1 MTEEVVKILSVDVGD
16 AETSVKQM
24 RKEIKLLKDALLN
37 LDESTEDYNKVL
49 GALSDRMFA
58 LRDMNEIARYSAADL
73 GEQIAT
79 VNRVATG
86 LAAGFGAVQGA
97 MALFGSE
104 SEVLEKTMVKLQATI
119 ALVQGLQGM
128 EGLGKDLKAAS
139 VQFRSAISSVKAF
152 ITSLSGV
159 QKAVLATG
167 IGALA
172 VAIGLLTAAIIKS
185 REETSKYSS
194 TIDNMSVAQENL
206 NKKIDEYLANQER
219 SIALKK
225 AEGVEE
231 ETLLQQKLAA
241 YNLAKKEQEQLVK
254 TNELRVAYLKLQR
267 EQISWWKFWKR
278 PSKKEIEEAEAI
290 LKTSQETL
298 DNYSN
303 QVLDKQNDV
312 EIEQIKSNKKIADEN
327 KKLYE
332 ERIAKAKEAAD
343 AEIEQINN
351 IEQRAYESITNEIT
365 LRTEQF
371 NKELELYQKYG
382 KDTTN
387 LQKEFD
393 AEIADLHTKAAEERQ
408 SEIEENANR
417 IIEILNTNITD
428 IQNIASNKMAEAD
441 LNYKGVDKSNPEAA
455 YQAEVEYNNAIL
467 SAQVEFYNQERD
479 LLLEQVNNEQLTA
492 DQRKE
497 IEQRLFD
504 NKIALSNAYLD
515 NVKNNT
521 DAEIDLENKKLA
533 ARKKTYSGIGQLLGG
548 ISKLIG
554 ENTKAGKAAA
564 IAETTI
570 NTWASAEEAYRAAFK
585 PGNIMSPALGAVYM
599 AAAIA
604 TGLAN
609 IRSIMSVDTSSTST
623 SAGSL
628 SASAAAVPS
637 MNLSE
642 NLPVAYSRN
651 LLSDTETDMLNN
663 SYKVYVTEEDIS
675 NTQKKVSVTETN
687 ATF

>member
-79 VNRVATG
+79 VNRIATG

-172 VAIGLLTAAIIKS
+172 VAVGLLTAAIIKS
-185 REETSKYSS
+185 REETSKYAS

-219 SIALKK
+219 SIELKK

-231 ETLLQQKLAA
+231 ESLLQQRLAA

-254 TNELRVAYLKLQR
+254 KIELTVAYLKLQR
-267 EQISWWKFWKR
+267 EQVAWWKFWER

-303 QVLDKQNDV
+303 QVSKTQNDV
-312 EIEQIKSNKKIADEN
+312 KVEQIKSNKKIADEN

-332 ERIAKAKEAAD
+332 ERIAKAKEATN

-393 AEIADLHTKAAEERQ
+393 AEIADLHAKAAEERQ

-417 IIEILNTNITD
+417 IIETLNTNITD

-441 LNYKGVDKSNPEAA
+441 LNYKGADKSNPEAA

-467 SAQVEFYNQERD
+467 SAQVEFYTQERD
-479 LLLEQVNNEQLTA
+479 LLSQQLNNEQLTA

-521 DAEIDLENKKLA
+521 DAEIDLEDKKLA
-533 ARKKTYSGIGQLLGG
+533 ARRKTYNGIAQILGG
-548 ISKLIG
+548 ISKLVG

-564 IAETTI
+564 IAETTM
-570 NTWASAEEAYRAAFK
+570 NTWAAAQEAYRSGFK
-585 PGNIMSPALGAVYM
+585 PITPSSPIRAAINM

-609 IRSIMSVDTSSTST
+609 IKSIMSVDTSST

-642 NLPVAYSRN
+642 SLPVAYSRN

-675 NTQKKVSVTETN
+675 NTQKKVLVTETN

>member
-58 LRDMNEIARYSAADL
+58 IRDANEIARYSAADL

-79 VNRVATG
+79 VNRIATG

-97 MALFGSE
+97 MALFGGE

-128 EGLGKDLKAAS
+128 EGLTKDLKIAS

-159 QKAVLATG
+159 QKALLATG
-167 IGALA
+167 IGAFIA
-172 VAIGLLTAAIIKS
+172 AIGALTAAYIQNRK
-185 REETSKYSS
+185 EADKFSK
-194 TIDNMSVAQENL
+194 TIDNLKLKQEQLTTTFTRQQNEIERDIKILKAMGASEEGILEKRLELYQLAAEKQKKYISETQKQLDDLIYKKENQFFSGVKDEDIEKLQENL
-206 NKKIDEYLANQER
+206 DEATKIYNEYNETIKNIETDISVEKINKLIEDNQIR
-219 SIALKK
+219 
-225 AEGVEE
+225 
-231 ETLLQQKLAA
+231 
-241 YNLAKKEQEQLVK
+241 
-254 TNELRVAYLKLQR
+254 R
-267 EQISWWKFWKR
+267 E
-278 PSKKEIEEAEAI
+278 A
-290 LKTSQETL
+290 
-298 DNYSN
+298 
-303 QVLDKQNDV
+303 
-312 EIEQIKSNKKIADEN
+312 
-327 KKLYE
+327 YE

-393 AEIADLHTKAAEERQ
+393 AEIADLHAKAAEERQ

-417 IIEILNTNITD
+417 IIETLNTNITD

-441 LNYKGVDKSNPEAA
+441 LNYKGADKSNPEAA

-467 SAQVEFYNQERD
+467 SAQVEFYTQERD
-479 LLLEQVNNEQLTA
+479 LLLQQLNNEQLTA

-515 NVKNNT
+515 NEKSNS
-521 DAEIDLENKKLA
+521 DAEIALEDKKLA
-533 ARKKTYSGIGQLLGG
+533 ARKKTYSGIAQLLGG
-548 ISKLIG
+548 ISKLVG

-585 PGNIMSPALGAVYM
+585 PGNLMSPALGAVYM

-609 IRSIMSVDTSSTST
+609 IRSIMSVDTSSSST

-642 NLPVAYSRN
+642 NLPVSYSRN